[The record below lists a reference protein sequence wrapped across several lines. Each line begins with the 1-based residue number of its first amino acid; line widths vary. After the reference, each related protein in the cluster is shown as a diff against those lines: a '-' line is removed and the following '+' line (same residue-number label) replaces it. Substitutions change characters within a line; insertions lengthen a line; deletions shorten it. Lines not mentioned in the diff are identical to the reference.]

1 MHSWSIDGPH
11 LVNVHKV
18 QLLHSNASMHD
29 DEFWISSVSQLSQL
43 MVREEIQK
51 MMMIMQQA
59 WLQTFASI
67 EIRFFEP
74 NGPFFHFFRSIRI
87 LASSQQ
93 QQRRTNS
100 AHHRGAARIYR

>member
-1 MHSWSIDGPH
+1 
-11 LVNVHKV
+11 
-18 QLLHSNASMHD
+18 
-29 DEFWISSVSQLSQL
+29 
-43 MVREEIQK
+43 

-100 AHHRGAARIYR
+100 ALLGYTGEPYLISLSSCFSAACFDVRISPLSTLFLNLYLAAGGQ